1 MKLAYRIRLRQ
12 EAETDL
18 RLHNQGLVD
27 QGASPSTAR
36 GYVNRIIDYVNGF
49 DLFPKRGSVRNE
61 IRQGLRI
68 VGFERRVSIAFL
80 VEDDTQEVVILR
92 ILYGGQQLD
101 LGSE

>member
-1 MKLAYRIRLRQ
+1 MKLAYRIRLRP
-12 EAETDL
+12 EAENDL
-18 RLHNQGLVD
+18 RLLYQGLVD
-27 QGASPSTAR
+27 RGASPSTAR
-36 GYVNRIIDYVNGF
+36 GYVNSIIGYVNGF

>member
-1 MKLAYRIRLRQ
+1 MKLAYRIRLRP
-12 EAETDL
+12 EAENDL
-18 RLHNQGLVD
+18 RLLYQGLVD
-27 QGASPSTAR
+27 RGASPSTAR
-36 GYVNRIIDYVNGF
+36 GYVNRIIGYVNGF

>member
-1 MKLAYRIRLRQ
+1 MKLAYRIRLRP
-12 EAETDL
+12 EAENDL
-18 RLHNQGLVD
+18 RLLYQGLVD
-27 QGASPSTAR
+27 RGASPSTAR
-36 GYVNRIIDYVNGF
+36 GYVNRIIGYVNGF
-49 DLFPKRGSVRNE
+49 DLFPKSGSVRNE